1 MADQKR
7 EQGTPQKPGR
17 ESGQKGT
24 ERRDVEPQGDRNPQP
39 HKKGTET
46 GKDTRDF

>member
-1 MADQKR
+1 MADPKR

-17 ESGQKGT
+17 ESGQQGT
-24 ERRDVEPQGDRNPQP
+24 ERRDVEGQGDRNPQP
-39 HKKGTET
+39 HKKDTET